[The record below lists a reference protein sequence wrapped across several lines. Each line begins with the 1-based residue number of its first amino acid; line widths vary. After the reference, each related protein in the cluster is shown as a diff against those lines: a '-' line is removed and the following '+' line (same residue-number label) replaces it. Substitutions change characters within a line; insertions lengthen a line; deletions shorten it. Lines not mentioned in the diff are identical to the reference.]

1 MPWEHSFCVMCK
13 ILLWFLYKNLDQ
25 TPKFPSNLNFNR
37 KTFSE
42 MALSFSLEVP
52 HKLHSQQVCVT
63 KDIPSEI
70 PNSWKFVDVKM
81 LCQSHPS
88 NTHTDAHAQRVNGVS
103 AYAKLHCDAVR
114 EYLSKIAE
122 QDDYWIFFRKSSV
135 IVKQSLTRPWL
146 PAYMTLHTFM
156 DCLWAPW
163 HTPTVAICPAL
174 TPYWNP
180 WIKSQSWGWLVQNSI
195 SLASGFIDWNF
206 VVIISNDLARVKNV
220 WIKQKFW
227 GCNWKQVSITFGSD
241 CSHWSCWIKEFQE
254 WIKFCTTAC
263 SHIEA

>member
-1 MPWEHSFCVMCK
+1 MKTILFSLHFNGLEQERPNSSASAMELRLSCTNPSIWSFPGNDFSQDFSPQFKFNGNYILLQFNSSWTLEMPWEHSFCVMCK

-52 HKLHSQQVCVT
+52 HKLHSQQVCVI

-122 QDDYWIFFRKSSV
+122 QDDYWNFFRKSSV

-180 WIKSQSWGWLVQNSI
+180 WI
-195 SLASGFIDWNF
+195 
-206 VVIISNDLARVKNV
+206 
-220 WIKQKFW
+220 
-227 GCNWKQVSITFGSD
+227 
-241 CSHWSCWIKEFQE
+241 
-254 WIKFCTTAC
+254 
-263 SHIEA
+263 